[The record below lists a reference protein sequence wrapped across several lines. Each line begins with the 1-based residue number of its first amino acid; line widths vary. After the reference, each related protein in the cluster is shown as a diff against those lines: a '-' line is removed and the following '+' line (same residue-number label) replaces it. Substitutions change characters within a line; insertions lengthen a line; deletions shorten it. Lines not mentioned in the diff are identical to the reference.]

1 MVNKKSLK
9 HLSKFIGYILGQ
21 KPDEFG
27 LVPDENSFFKIKDFL
42 KALWEEDGF
51 RNIRRSD
58 LDEILLTLP
67 KPSFEIHDQLI
78 RATDR
83 EQLPKMIPSHQTPK
97 LLYTCVRQKAHQ
109 FALEKGIFPVGH
121 TQVVLSSDSEMAEKI
136 GRRYEKEPVMLIVQ
150 VEKSIEQG
158 VIFNQFGDKIFIT
171 NWIPVGCFTGPALP
185 KEKSLPKKQALSI
198 AKPEPTPGSYIPV
211 LSPEE
216 ERKKQEYRQR
226 RKDIAWKKERKRK
239 KQTGE
244 KW

>member
-1 MVNKKSLK
+1 MANKKSLK
-9 HLSKFIGYILGQ
+9 HLSKFIGYMLGQ

-27 LVPDENSFFKIKDFL
+27 LVPDENNYFKIKDFL
-42 KALWEEDGF
+42 KALCEEDGF

-83 EQLPKMIPSHQTPK
+83 EQLTKMIPSLQTPK

-121 TQVVLSSDSEMAEKI
+121 TQVVLSSDSEIAGRI
-136 GRRYEKEPVMLIVQ
+136 GRRFEKEPVMLVVQ
-150 VEKSIEQG
+150 VAKSVENGVVFTRFGEKIY
-158 VIFNQFGDKIFIT
+158 IT

-185 KEKSLPKKQALSI
+185 KEKSSAKKQAIPI
-198 AKPEPTPGSYIPV
+198 AKVEPTPGSYIPV
-211 LSPEE
+211 LLPEK
-216 ERKKQEYRQR
+216 ERKKEEYRKK

-239 KQTGE
+239 NQTGE